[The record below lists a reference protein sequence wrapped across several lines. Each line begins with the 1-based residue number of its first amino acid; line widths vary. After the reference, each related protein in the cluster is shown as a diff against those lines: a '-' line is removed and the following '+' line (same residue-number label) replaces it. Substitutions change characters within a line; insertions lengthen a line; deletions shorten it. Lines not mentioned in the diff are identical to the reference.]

1 MKTILALLIGIIIKS
16 GTITNDN
23 NNTLVY
29 YVSCPDSTECY
40 TELQLETGFYT
51 YHSQDKSDSIKLC
64 VVDTAVYQIGDQTIR
79 LYPKQ
84 GLSNQVRY

>member
-1 MKTILALLIGIIIKS
+1 MKTIIAVLIGIIIKS
-16 GTITNDN
+16 GFIVNDH
-23 NNTLVY
+23 NNTLVG
-29 YVSCPDSTECY
+29 SIQCPDSTECY

-51 YHSQDKSDSIKLC
+51 YYSQDKKDSIKLC
-64 VVDTAVYQIGDQTIR
+64 VVDTAVFELGEQTIR

>member
-1 MKTILALLIGIIIKS
+1 MKTIIALLIGIIIKS

-23 NNTLVY
+23 NNTLTY
-29 YVSCPDSTECY
+29 YVTCPDSTECY

-51 YHSQDKSDSIKLC
+51 YHSQDKKDSIKLC
-64 VVDTAVYQIGDQTIR
+64 VVDTAVFELGEQTIR
-79 LYPKQ
+79 LYPRQ

>member
-1 MKTILALLIGIIIKS
+1 MKTILAILIGIIIRS
-16 GTITNDN
+16 GTITND

-51 YHSQDKSDSIKLC
+51 YHSQDKTDSIKLC
-64 VVDTAVYQIGDQTIR
+64 VVDTAVFQIGDQTIR

-84 GLSNQVRY
+84 GLSNQVKY